1 MISRRDNSVVS
12 SSAARGIVPPP
23 VGLYFGFMLWR
34 VCSLRSLLQFKV
46 NGSFLGAVCGAS
58 MSLLYLAVLAFWRSF
73 ILLVLNYG
81 PINCWRIFRILWMLL
96 SILSDGFSL
105 LVQGNCQF
113 FGWSWQKNIEFLT
126 SCQKIVKNVKFL
138 LWTRI
143 YLQIA
148 SNQITWIV
156 FCPVLVHQYHFYRQ
170 PSIIDSIL
178 GTPCSACF
186 EWLPIFQR

>member
-1 MISRRDNSVVS
+1 MISRRDNYVIS

-81 PINCWRIFRILWMLL
+81 PINYWRIFRILWMLL

-105 LVQGNCQF
+105 LVQGNCQC
-113 FGWSWQKNIEFLT
+113 FGWSWQKNIEISDILSKDCEKCKISPLNPHIPANCFKSNHLDCFL
-126 SCQKIVKNVKFL
+126 SRSVPPVSFL
-138 LWTRI
+138 QTTKHHW
-143 YLQIA
+143 
-148 SNQITWIV
+148 
-156 FCPVLVHQYHFYRQ
+156 
-170 PSIIDSIL
+170 
-178 GTPCSACF
+178 
-186 EWLPIFQR
+186 